1 MSNNAPIGV
10 YDSGI
15 GGLSV
20 LNEIR
25 KQLPQ
30 ESVIYYGDTKHLP
43 YGEKSPEDILAFNV
57 NIFTT
62 LVKCGCK
69 IVVSACNTSS
79 AIALDTISTLFPDLP
94 IVSLIQPGASSA
106 YKASRNGRVGV
117 IATTRTIDSG
127 AYAKALH
134 QLDSALNVQQVACPE
149 FVPLVESGK
158 LDTPQAL
165 AIVQKYVSQFKDID
179 TLIYGCTHYPALEAI
194 LSKIYPGKS
203 VSFIDPAISTVAKA
217 KTILKQKKLNAEL
230 GNNPKFE
237 FIWSGAVPSQFEEK
251 IYTKLEQ
258 LA

>member
-1 MSNNAPIGV
+1 MSSNAPIGV

-25 KQLPQ
+25 KQLPH

-43 YGEKSPEDILAFNV
+43 YGDKSPEDILAFNV
-57 NIFTT
+57 NIFTA
-62 LVKCGCK
+62 LVKRGCK

-79 AIALDTISTLFPDLP
+79 AIALDTIAVLFSDLP
-94 IVSLIQPGASSA
+94 IVSLIHPGASSA
-106 YKASRNGRVGV
+106 YKASRNGRIGV
-117 IATTRTIDSG
+117 IATTRTVDSG

-134 QLDSALNVQQVACPE
+134 KLDSELNVQQIACPE
-149 FVPLVESGK
+149 FVPLVESGN

-165 AIVQKYVSQFKDID
+165 AIVKKYVNQFNNID
-179 TLIYGCTHYPALEAI
+179 TLIYGCTHYPALEPI
-194 LSKIYPGKS
+194 LNKIYPGKA
-203 VSFIDPAISTVAKA
+203 VSFIDPAISTVAEA

-237 FIWSGAVPSQFEEK
+237 FIWSGAVPSQFNENQYCQ
-251 IYTKLEQ
+251 IAQT
-258 LA
+258 A